1 MDAASRQPV
10 QHSAFE
16 HVRRAKAILNHQSEA
31 IARVAQRVP
40 ADFAAAVEAMA
51 RCNGCVIVTGMGKAG
66 WIGQKISASLAS
78 LGTASHFLHPAEAVH
93 GDLGRIR
100 SGDIVLALSN
110 SGETAEIV
118 NLLPR
123 IESFGVSIIAMTS
136 RLDSTLANHASLV
149 LDFGC
154 VDESCHLGLAPSA
167 STTVMLALGD
177 ALALSVSQLRA
188 FQTTDFVK
196 FHPGGSLGVKL
207 SNVTEVM
214 RPLAICRVASETKTV
229 REIYVTHRGAQR
241 RSGVVLLTDQ
251 SGELS
256 GIFTDS
262 DLAKLLER
270 QQDNQFDGPIAD
282 VMTHKPITVASTERT
297 SVAIEILASRNI
309 SELPVVDHRNRP
321 LGLIDIT
328 DVVSL
333 S

>member
-1 MDAASRQPV
+1 MDHAARQHV
-10 QHSAFE
+10 QQSAFE
-16 HVRRAKAILNHQSEA
+16 HVRKAKTILNHQSAA
-31 IARVAQRVP
+31 IARLAERVP
-40 ADFAAAVEAMA
+40 ADFAVAVETIAD
-51 RCNGCVIVTGMGKAG
+51 CEGCVIVTGMGKAG

-78 LGTASHFLHPAEAVH
+78 LGTASHFLHPAEAIH
-93 GDLGRIR
+93 GDLGRLR
-100 SGDIVLALSN
+100 SRDVVLALSN

-123 IESFGVSIIAMTS
+123 IKSLGVSIVAMTS
-136 RLDSTLANHASLV
+136 KLDSTLANHASLV
-149 LDFGC
+149 LDFGR

-188 FQTTDFVK
+188 FQATDFVK

-207 SNVTEVM
+207 SLVTEMM
-214 RPLAICRVASETKTV
+214 RPLKSCRVAEETKTV
-229 REIYVTHRGAQR
+229 REIYVTHRGEQR
-241 RSGVVLLTDQ
+241 RSGVVLLTDL
-251 SGELS
+251 SGKLS

-270 QQDNQFDGPIAD
+270 QQDNQFDGPISD
-282 VMTHKPITVASTERT
+282 VMTHQPITVGANERM

>member
-1 MDAASRQPV
+1 MDHAARQYV
-10 QHSAFE
+10 QRSTLE
-16 HVRRAKAILNHQSEA
+16 HVRKAKAILNHQSAA
-31 IARVAQRVP
+31 IARLAERVP
-40 ADFAAAVEAMA
+40 ADFAAAVETIAD
-51 RCNGCVIVTGMGKAG
+51 CKGCVIVTGIGKAG

-78 LGTASHFLHPAEAVH
+78 LGMASHFLHPAEAIH
-93 GDLGRIR
+93 GDLGRLR
-100 SGDIVLALSN
+100 PGDVLLALSN

-123 IESFGVSIIAMTS
+123 IKSFGISIVAMTS
-136 RLDSTLANHASLV
+136 KLDSTLANHASLV
-149 LDFGC
+149 LDFGR
-154 VDESCHLGLAPSA
+154 VDESCHLGLAPST

-188 FQTTDFVK
+188 FQATDFVK

-207 SNVTEVM
+207 SLVTEMM
-214 RPLAICRVASETKTV
+214 RPIESCRVAQETMTV
-229 REIYVTHRGAQR
+229 REIYVTHRGEQR
-241 RSGVVLLTDQ
+241 RSGVVLLTDA
-251 SGELS
+251 SGRLS

-270 QQDNQFDGPIAD
+270 QQDDQFDGPIAA
-282 VMTHKPITVASTERT
+282 VMTHQPITVGENELT